1 MRPLPVETD
10 LWMAR
15 SRFLHRNRARKL
27 KFSATQTVMDNLTHI
42 WRPQGVV
49 RALALGLPFRDGKLL
64 ASAVTEDDGSEKGW
78 RPLGGGIEFGEP
90 AETAV
95 CRELKEEIDADAR
108 VQRLLGIFENI
119 YTHQGQTG
127 HEVVFAFE
135 VTLIT
140 PGLALAEEFIVE
152 DGGFRDRA
160 AWVPL
165 SDFTE
170 GRKTLLPEGL
180 LPLVPADR
188 AT

>member
-1 MRPLPVETD
+1 
-10 LWMAR
+10 
-15 SRFLHRNRARKL
+15 
-27 KFSATQTVMDNLTHI
+27 MDNLTHI